1 MRHRFALPLLLLG
14 LLTLPVA
21 ADPRPDILYTTR
33 KEFVQVSPP
42 RQLTL
47 NANIYQFA
55 YDPLGLEVA
64 CNAIDSPGE
73 QYVYTIKTLDVR
85 TGHELHRLTMSAP
98 PDTNAQFNIL
108 GWTPSGKSLLLEQTR
123 PREDKSGESVTELV
137 RWDLSADPPKVQIV
151 EPVFPLPEGTHLND
165 TLRVASPHRRRVLL
179 VGSYSLEGKTHLAML
194 VYDAEQDSLR
204 PLSRPEGFRIYESW
218 TDDAHLVVRSETDK
232 KKRQMDVVTGQLSDI
247 TKAADEDTA
256 ASRQFPDLTL
266 LTDAKPQVDPSRS
279 GAFDSTRLWVR
290 CTPRFKQPLSAAG
303 AGLTMSADD
312 PQAGWSPTGRQIAY
326 LNNGDLFVTDVDL
339 VPASE
344 VMGNEKYALDLPLTC
359 PEEREIAKSNLE
371 KIGQALMQY
380 TQDNDEKFP
389 PAAGID
395 DTLLPFVKSRL
406 LYSVGAVHWVY
417 HAPAN
422 LSFAAMDAPANVL
435 IGTMMLP
442 CGPEYLY
449 ADGHVKE
456 IPPDRATPRPNNGE
470 PEVRNW
476 PVLYYPVPPLLGV
489 RGPLSAFN

>member
-1 MRHRFALPLLLLG
+1 MRRRFALPLLLLG

-33 KEFVQVSPP
+33 KEFVRVSPP

-64 CNAIDSPGE
+64 CNSVDSTGG
-73 QYVYTIKTLDVR
+73 QIVCSVKTLDVR
-85 TGHELHRLTMSAP
+85 TGQEMHRLTLTTS
-98 PDTNAQFNIL
+98 PDTNGLFNIL
-108 GWTPSGKSLLLEQTR
+108 GWTPSGKFLLLERTQ
-123 PREDKSGESVTELV
+123 PKENGSGESATDLV
-137 RWDLSADPPKVQIV
+137 RWDFSADPPKVQTV
-151 EPVFPLPEGTHLND
+151 EPDFPLPEGIRLID
-165 TLRVASPHRRRVLL
+165 TVRFASPHCRRVLL
-179 VGSYSLEGKTHLAML
+179 KGSYRVENKPQKSML
-194 VYDAEQDSLR
+194 VYDAEQNTLR
-204 PLSRPEGFRIYESW
+204 PLPRPEGFRIYESW
-218 TDDAHLVVRSETDK
+218 TDDGHLVVRSETDK
-232 KKRQMDVVTGQLSDI
+232 KQQQMDVVTGQLSDV
-247 TKAADEDTA
+247 TKHAGNDPA
-256 ASRQFPDLTL
+256 ASRRFPDLTL
-266 LTDAKPQVDPSRS
+266 LTDSKTQIDPSRS

-290 CTPRFKQPLSAAG
+290 CVPRLKQTLSAAG

-339 VPASE
+339 VPATE
-344 VMGNEKYALDLPLTC
+344 VMGNEKYALGLPLTC
-359 PEEREIAKSNLE
+359 PEERELAKSNLE

-395 DTLLPFVKSRL
+395 DALLPFVKSRS

-422 LSFAAMDAPANVL
+422 LNVAAMDAPANVV
-435 IGTMMLP
+435 IGTMSLP
-442 CGPEYLY
+442 CGSLALY
-449 ADGHVKE
+449 ANGHVK
-456 IPPDRATPRPNNGE
+456 
-470 PEVRNW
+470 
-476 PVLYYPVPPLLGV
+476 PVLKEAP
-489 RGPLSAFN
+489 